1 MEQEDILS
9 TILADKRTTRREF
22 LAGATALGLSATAAS
37 AMWSRAAKAAPT
49 KGGHMKIGIGGG
61 ATSDSLDPA
70 TFDAT
75 FMITTGNSFRNNV
88 TEIGPD
94 NALQGA
100 LVQSWEPSDDAKT
113 WTFKLRKGVEW
124 HDGKSLEPEDIIVSL
139 NLHRG
144 EDSKSGAK
152 GVVAGIEDIKA
163 DGTDGV
169 IFTLKSSDADFPYIL
184 TDYHLNIVPAKDG
197 KADWQ
202 AGVGTGA
209 YTLEHFEPG
218 VRSELKLN
226 PNRWQQDVGFVET
239 AEVLLVNDPGA
250 RQNGVVT
257 GGLHGMN
264 RVDLKTIGLIQREP
278 NVRILDVPG
287 RLHHVFPMNMEVAPF
302 DNNDVRLA
310 MKYAIDRE
318 EYLQK
323 ILKGYGVLGN
333 DSPIGPPYRYYAS
346 DIPQRA
352 YDPDKARH
360 HLKKAGLESVQ
371 VNLSSAD
378 FLFSGAVDAAV
389 LYQSHA
395 AKAGIEINVDR
406 RPSDGYYT
414 DTWMVDPWYTSYWG
428 TRATEDMILSIAYL
442 STASW
447 NETRHKDE
455 RLDKLIIEARGELDE
470 QKRSEMYRD
479 VQLIIRDEGGVV
491 VPAFANMVMA
501 VGANVGT
508 SDNIGA
514 SWDLDGGHCVKRWW
528 LTG

>member
-1 MEQEDILS
+1 MEQRNILNGM
-9 TILADKRTTRREF
+9 LADRKTSRREF
-22 LAGATALGLSATAAS
+22 LVAATALGLTATAAS
-37 AMWSRAAKAAPT
+37 TMWSRAAKAAPT

-94 NALQGA
+94 NSLQGA
-100 LVQSWEPSDDAKT
+100 LVESWEPSDDAKT
-113 WTFKLRKGVEW
+113 WVFKLRKGVEW
-124 HDGKSLEPEDIIVSL
+124 HDGKSLEPEDIIASL

-163 DGTDGV
+163 DGADSV

-202 AGVGTGA
+202 AGIGTGA
-209 YTLEHFEPG
+209 YTLEAFEPG

-226 PNRWQQDVGFVET
+226 PNRWQQDVGFVDT

-250 RQNGVVT
+250 SQNGVVT

-333 DSPIGPPYRYYAS
+333 DSPIGPPYRYYAG
-346 DIPQRA
+346 DIPQRS

-360 HLKKAGLESVQ
+360 HLKKAGLESVA

-395 AKAGIEINVDR
+395 AKAGIDINVER
-406 RPSDGYYT
+406 QPNDGYYT

-447 NETRHKDE
+447 NETRHRDE
-455 RLDKLIIEARGELDE
+455 KLDKLIIEARGELDE
-470 QKRSEMYRD
+470 KKRAEMYRD

>member
-1 MEQEDILS
+1 MERHDILNRV
-9 TILADKRTTRREF
+9 LRDRHTTRREF
-22 LAGATALGLSATAAS
+22 LAGATALGLSAAAS
-37 AMWSRAAKAAPT
+37 SALWSKAAEAAPK
-49 KGGHMKIGIGGG
+49 KGGHLKIGIGGG

-100 LVQSWEPSDDAKT
+100 LVESWEPSDDAKT
-113 WTFKLRKGVEW
+113 WVFKLRKGVEW
-124 HDGKSLEPEDIIVSL
+124 HNGKSLEPEDIIASL

-144 EDSKSGAK
+144 EGSKSGAK

-163 DGTDGV
+163 EGKDGLV
-169 IFTLKSSDADFPYIL
+169 FTLKDSDADFPYIL

-209 YTLEHFEPG
+209 YTLEKFEPG
-218 VRSELKLN
+218 VRAEVKLN
-226 PNRWQQDVGFVET
+226 PNRWQQDVGFADS
-239 AEVLLVNDPGA
+239 AEILLINDPNA
-250 RQNGVVT
+250 RQNGVIT
-257 GGLHGMN
+257 GALHGIN
-264 RVDLKTIGLIQREP
+264 RVDLKTINMLKKQSS
-278 NVRILDVPG
+278 VRILDVPG
-287 RLHHVFPMNMEVAPF
+287 RLHHVFPMNTEVAPF

-310 MKYAIDRE
+310 LKYAIDRE

-323 ILKGYGVLGN
+323 ILKGYGTLGN
-333 DSPIGPPYRYYAS
+333 DSPIGPPFRFHAS
-346 DIPQRA
+346 DIPQRV
-352 YDPDKARH
+352 YDPDKAKH
-360 HLKKAGLESVQ
+360 HLKKAGMETLK

-395 AKAGIEINVDR
+395 ARAGIEINVER
-406 RPSDGYYT
+406 EPGDGYFSQI
-414 DTWMVDPWYTSYWG
+414 WMVKPWYTSYWG

-447 NETRHKDE
+447 NETRYKNKK
-455 RLDKLIIEARGELDE
+455 LDKLIIEARGELDE
-470 QKRSEMYRD
+470 QKRTEMYRE

-508 SDNIGA
+508 GESIGA

-528 LTG
+528 LA

>member
-1 MEQEDILS
+1 MNVAEMDR
-9 TILADKRTTRREF
+9 RTV
-22 LAGATALGLSATAAS
+22 LIGGTALATAA
-37 AMWSRAAKAAPT
+37 ALPLRRAHAQPK

-61 ATSDSLDPA
+61 GTSDSLDPA

-94 NALQGA
+94 NTLQGA
-100 LVQSWEPSDDAKT
+100 LVESWEPSNDAKT
-113 WTFKLRKGVEW
+113 WIFKLRKGVEW
-124 HDGKSLEPEDIIVSL
+124 HNGKPLEPEDIIASL

-144 EDSKSGAK
+144 EQSKSGAK
-152 GVVAGIEDIKA
+152 GVVAGIAGIKA
-163 DGTDGV
+163 DGKDGV
-169 IFTLKSSDADFPYIL
+169 IFTLESSDADFPYIL

-202 AGVGTGA
+202 SGIGTGA

-218 VRSELKLN
+218 VRAEVKLN
-226 PNRWQQDVGFVET
+226 PNRWQQEVGFVDS
-239 AEVLLVNDPGA
+239 AEILLVNDPNA

-257 GGLHGMN
+257 GELHGAN
-264 RVDLKTIGLIQREP
+264 RVDLKTVGLLKREP
-278 NVRILDVPG
+278 TVRILDVPG
-287 RLHHVFPMNMEVAPF
+287 QLHHVFPMNMEVAPF

-310 MKYAIDRE
+310 LKLAIDRE

-323 ILKGYGVLGN
+323 ILKGYGTLGN
-333 DSPIGPPYRYYAS
+333 DSPIGPPFRYHAS
-346 DIPQRA
+346 DIPQRT
-352 YDPDKARH
+352 YDPDKAKH
-360 HLKKAGLESVQ
+360 HLKKAGMETVK

-395 AKAGIEINVDR
+395 AKAGIEINVKR
-406 RPSDGYYT
+406 EPGDGYFSQI
-414 DTWMVDPWYTSYWG
+414 WMVKPWYTSYWG

-447 NETRHKDE
+447 NETRQKNE
-455 RLDKLIIEARGELDE
+455 KLDKLIIGARGELDE
-470 QKRSEMYRD
+470 QKRTEMYRE

-508 SDNIGA
+508 SENIGA

-528 LTG
+528 LT